1 MRGIQQAG
9 EREDLSG
16 MSFNLG
22 SECEITMLELAQQ
35 IAGLVHQETGT
46 LPELVFEQG
55 YRGDSK
61 RRTPNLHTTRERLAR
76 NGEISVELGLLQS
89 LRSML

>member
-1 MRGIQQAG
+1 MR
-9 EREDLSG
+9 
-16 MSFNLG
+16 FNLG
-22 SECEITMLELAQQ
+22 SEREITMLELAQQ

-55 YRGDSK
+55 YPGDSK
-61 RRTPNLHTTRERLAR
+61 RRTPNLDTARETLAW
-76 NGEISVELGLLQS
+76 NAEISLEQGLLQS